1 MIADKQ
7 MLQLMSRAYRAAR
20 QSTCLSRQVG
30 CVIAQN
36 GIIVSVGVN
45 DTQGDTRKCGTG
57 GCERCVLRSK
67 GLLVPGERRDA
78 CKCLHAEEVALMRL
92 PTQTI
97 QENLVIYITIP
108 PCVPC
113 ANHIYDYG
121 IRTVVF
127 PEPPH
132 EGQGIKRLQE
142 LKVTVI
148 SLPY

>member
-7 MLQLMSRAYRAAR
+7 MLQLMSRAYRASR

-36 GIIVSVGVN
+36 GIMVSVGIN
-45 DTQGDTRKCGTG
+45 DTKADVRKCGAG
-57 GCERCVLRSK
+57 GCERCVLRSR

-78 CKCLHAEEVALMRL
+78 CKCLHAEQVALMRL
-92 PTQTI
+92 PAQASRG
-97 QENLVIYITIP
+97 NLVIYITIP

-113 ANHIYDYG
+113 ANLIYDYG

-132 EGQGIKRLQE
+132 EGQGIKRLHE

-148 SLPY
+148 SLQY